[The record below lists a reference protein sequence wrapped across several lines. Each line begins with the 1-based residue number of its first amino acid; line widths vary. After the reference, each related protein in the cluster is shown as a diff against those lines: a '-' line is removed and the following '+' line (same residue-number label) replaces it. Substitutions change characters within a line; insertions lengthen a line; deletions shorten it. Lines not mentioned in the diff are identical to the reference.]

1 MAWNYRVV
9 KKKLTEDEDTFDVC
23 EVYYDDKGKPT
34 SYALNKNVLSQDS
47 FDDLLWAYKEIEKAY
62 NAPILEDI
70 AGQLIEISNCPK
82 CGEELVYDVMD
93 IMGDGKEEDFGKTAV
108 VCPQPNG
115 CGYVAI
121 RQDYTK
127 KQLKAKC

>member
-1 MAWNYRVV
+1 MAWNYRIV

-23 EVYYDDKGKPT
+23 EVYYDNNGKPI

-47 FDDLLWAYKEIEKAY
+47 FDDLLWAYKEIGKAY
-62 NAPILEDI
+62 NAPVLEEI
-70 AGQLIEISNCPK
+70 EGQLVEVSNCPK
-82 CGEELVYDVMD
+82 CGKELEYDVMD
-93 IMGDGKEEDFGKTAV
+93 VMGNGKEEGFGKTVLA
-108 VCPQPNG
+108 CPQHNG

-127 KQLKAKC
+127 KPNANR